1 MRIKLQNLLFVGP
14 LFLGGTS
21 ALCADSIEAPEFAT
35 RRASEELAKV
45 TSELDAL
52 RQISVRGGLG
62 PLKVFEDHE
71 FEQAE
76 FNRAAN
82 DHIGTLRALQ
92 SFLTITAV
100 PQSGRHLQA
109 LKMLGE
115 TYEQQGYPG
124 KALRSYRRYVATFV
138 TAREQNVADLID
150 VMRRMMPL
158 VNDQN
163 TIDKPQF
170 QSLLSSVVALQIA
183 EPQRSEMLYLSAR
196 SAAQAGLTSMAEQ
209 WFERA
214 KSANSDATLKMNS
227 LYFYSLIAL
236 SKGNVDQADMLLAEA
251 VQLGAAANPDT
262 HARSLIALGRI
273 ALERGHAKRSLKY
286 YQQVDKSLPAYR
298 DALSDLIFVHFSNG
312 DHKTALECAEEYVS
326 KYGKQETGNRIAT
339 IRTFLNIRAGTL
351 SGAETELNETETQ
364 LSDANVWLKA
374 QMKRDM
380 RLTWDELKMLD
391 QRMNGHIKQ
400 STLVHTALN
409 QFGALA
415 EMNQRTDNL
424 RSELYELVMT
434 MGSSKFSQ
442 VNPSWQKRSSRIDQL
457 SRRVLQIGDELVQAE
472 RPLYE
477 EQLSEVDRY
486 RLNFL
491 REQRESFQTPDA
503 EFRRDLTPYRHWI
516 MNSSVTQRA
525 STSEARLRQR
535 QAELAAVSFVAAQN
549 ENLVAMRSRTKTLQA
564 RQGAMSQAMG
574 KLNLALR
581 EDNLRDLTNQASFNS
596 TKALM
601 TRAGNSLY
609 EESSILSKYRDK
621 QAIDSRRFMAT
632 NFDKAWKDWSQ
643 TAKVSYEEI
652 GRLGIE
658 AKGWFAGLMTRVDA
672 LEERCAQVAAKISD
686 QKNALE
692 LGLGRSSNFILSHYE
707 NGLNQNVSR
716 VRKWKGDVSW
726 LKFEGL
732 QKNTETEQKKI
743 ELEREVV
750 KSGIASI
757 SEGGIKL

>member
-1 MRIKLQNLLFVGP
+1 MRRLLKNLLIASP
-14 LFLGGTS
+14 LCIGGTS
-21 ALCADSIEAPEFAT
+21 ALYADAIEAPEFAT
-35 RRASEELAKV
+35 RRASEELSKV

-62 PLKVFEDHE
+62 PLKVFEDYE
-71 FEQAE
+71 FEQAQV
-76 FNRAAN
+76 NQAAN
-82 DHIGTLRALQ
+82 DQIGTLRALQ

-100 PQSGRHLQA
+100 PQSARHLQA

-163 TIDKPQF
+163 TVDKPQF

-196 SAAQAGLTSMAEQ
+196 SAAQAGLTPMAEQ

-214 KSANSDATLKMNS
+214 KSANADANLKLNS

-236 SKGNVDQADMLLAEA
+236 SKGNVDQADNLLAEA
-251 VQLGAAANPDT
+251 VQLGSSASPDT
-262 HARSLIALGRI
+262 HARALIAMGRI
-273 ALERGHAKRSLKY
+273 ALERGHDKRALKY

-312 DHKTALECAEEYVS
+312 DQKTALSCAEEYVS
-326 KYGKQETGNRIAT
+326 LYGKQETGNRIAT
-339 IRTFLNIRAGTL
+339 IRTFLNIRAGSL
-351 SGAETELNETETQ
+351 ANAESELNDAETKLT
-364 LSDANVWLKA
+364 DANVWLKA

-380 RLTWDELKMLD
+380 RLTWDELKTLD

-400 STLVHTALN
+400 STLVKTALN

-424 RSELYELVMT
+424 RSELYELVM
-434 MGSSKFSQ
+434 MLGSSKFSQ
-442 VNPSWQKRSSRIDQL
+442 VNPSWQKRSNRIDAL
-457 SRRVLQIGDELVQAE
+457 SRRILQIGDELVQAE

-477 EQLSEVDRY
+477 EQLSDVDRY

-491 REQRESFQTPDA
+491 REQRASLQTPDS

-549 ENLVAMRSRTKTLQA
+549 EKLVAMRSRTKSLQE

-581 EDNLRDLTNQASFNS
+581 EDNLRDLTNQASLNG
-596 TKALM
+596 TKALL
-601 TRAGNSLY
+601 TRAGNALY
-609 EESSILSKYRDK
+609 EESTILAKYRDK
-621 QAIDSRRFMAT
+621 QAIDSRRFMAA
-632 NFDKAWKDWSQ
+632 NFDKSWRDWSQ
-643 TAKVSYEEI
+643 TAKISYEEV

-672 LEERCAQVAAKISD
+672 LEERCVQVSAKISD
-686 QKNALE
+686 QRSDLE

-726 LKFEGL
+726 LKFEGM
-732 QKNTETEQKKI
+732 QKNTENEQKKI

-750 KSGIASI
+750 KSGIESI
-757 SEGGIKL
+757 SDGGIKL